1 MLLPLLLSTL
11 AAAPTTPAAPP
22 KHVYV
27 GVYLHDVSDF
37 DLKGGRFKADLRVW
51 LKWLGSETPPPL
63 EFENG
68 ELEVKDEL
76 SRESE
81 GQWRSI
87 QWRVQGTFR
96 GDFPVHDFP
105 FDAQELPVRFSL
117 PRSEGELVP
126 DLGASSMSPKFSITG
141 WLFAPAFRASSSA
154 RDFGSDLGSV
164 EHEGERATVQS
175 VAFSVEM
182 RRPIRPYLLKFLLP
196 LAMILAMAVLALCLP
211 VTSLGERTGMGVTA
225 LLSCIAFHFTQSDT
239 LPNVSYLVAA
249 DKLFLGAYVLIGTS
263 LVFTVLGYNLRER
276 ARRVTVWFDR
286 LGYSV
291 IPVLAVVGVA
301 SALGE
306 PEPPLAPPPAF
317 TRPAPLASSR
327 PSFRIG
333 TVANGRRVQG
343 LGQLTR
349 RGLTVRQADGTR
361 VAGLAE
367 AAPTMTN
374 GLVRLLPDGGMVVRW
389 RLRDGALW
397 SDGVPMSADDLE
409 ATFRATADADVREVR
424 RVDERTVEVEYDNR
438 DGERLAGG
446 TLYPA
451 HFVRQQLA
459 DGGTSKANDALA
471 EAGAPASGPF
481 RLVQLEDGAKATL
494 EPNPFFVGQR
504 PAFTQ
509 VELVTY
515 ESSEAL
521 AEAMV
526 RGEVDVLQNPSP
538 SVLFILRSQQ
548 DLVELSQPGES
559 LVFLQP
565 DVRQP
570 PLSEPAFRHALL
582 QALDR
587 DAMVRQLAPQKVK
600 RADGLR
606 ATDAPVLRVE
616 FDRAAAKARFK
627 GAGPLVLYSGQ
638 HHSHGPS
645 AAELVAEQLTAAGL
659 AVRVEEVDE
668 PMQLANRREH
678 GGLVVLS
685 RDSSQLH
692 RFFNLPTVNG
702 RVQLRTPV
710 PGLFDEAQCI
720 AYERAQTTFYE
731 ERRAELEREVLER
744 WAKTLPVLPLWFTDR
759 TVFVA
764 KDLDGP
770 RLGQADS
777 IYWNVEQWRVR

>member
-1 MLLPLLLSTL
+1 M
-11 AAAPTTPAAPP
+11 AAPRRRTT
-22 KHVYV
+22 
-27 GVYLHDVSDF
+27 
-37 DLKGGRFKADLRVW
+37 
-51 LKWLGSETPPPL
+51 
-63 EFENG
+63 
-68 ELEVKDEL
+68 
-76 SRESE
+76 
-81 GQWRSI
+81 
-87 QWRVQGTFR
+87 
-96 GDFPVHDFP
+96 
-105 FDAQELPVRFSL
+105 
-117 PRSEGELVP
+117 
-126 DLGASSMSPKFSITG
+126 
-141 WLFAPAFRASSSA
+141 
-154 RDFGSDLGSV
+154 
-164 EHEGERATVQS
+164 
-175 VAFSVEM
+175 
-182 RRPIRPYLLKFLLP
+182 
-196 LAMILAMAVLALCLP
+196 
-211 VTSLGERTGMGVTA
+211 
-225 LLSCIAFHFTQSDT
+225 
-239 LPNVSYLVAA
+239 
-249 DKLFLGAYVLIGTS
+249 
-263 LVFTVLGYNLRER
+263 
-276 ARRVTVWFDR
+276 
-286 LGYSV
+286 
-291 IPVLAVVGVA
+291 
-301 SALGE
+301 
-306 PEPPLAPPPAF
+306 
-317 TRPAPLASSR
+317 
-327 PSFRIG
+327 
-333 TVANGRRVQG
+333 
-343 LGQLTR
+343 
-349 RGLTVRQADGTR
+349 
-361 VAGLAE
+361 
-367 AAPTMTN
+367 
-374 GLVRLLPDGGMVVRW
+374 
-389 RLRDGALW
+389 
-397 SDGVPMSADDLE
+397 
-409 ATFRATADADVREVR
+409 
-424 RVDERTVEVEYDNR
+424 
-438 DGERLAGG
+438 
-446 TLYPA
+446 
-451 HFVRQQLA
+451 
-459 DGGTSKANDALA
+459 LA